1 MFVAYCEVIGF
12 GPEGIKDL
20 AKFQA
25 PLNDLALRYASPHL
39 AIALDLAAAA
49 SCFSGMI
56 GGISAA
62 GRILFALSRGGLSAK
77 LAKVHEVHGTP
88 ALSVTIAAIL
98 IAVPF
103 LLWAPFAGSG
113 NYYSYTST
121 IGVLALILIYIAV
134 GAAETLEAWRERKP
148 L

>member
-62 GRILFALSRGGLSAK
+62 GRILFALSRGGLLAK
-77 LAKVHEVHGTP
+77 LAKVHKVHGTP

-113 NYYSYTST
+113 NCYNYTST